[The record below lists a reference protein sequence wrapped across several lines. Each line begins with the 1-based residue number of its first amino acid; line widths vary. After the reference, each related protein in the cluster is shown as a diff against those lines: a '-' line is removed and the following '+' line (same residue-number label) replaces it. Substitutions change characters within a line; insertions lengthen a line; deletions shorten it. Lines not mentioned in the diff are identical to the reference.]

1 MRERERKRKKNRKEV
16 RERTERVTETETLII
31 LSSCSPWWW
40 GSPQKIIESSGWIYA
55 QARWECPGENAQ
67 VLPQARG
74 SLTVSCLLQ
83 QSLDLLQYFRGSL
96 MDYDTSSAA
105 SHVNVPWMWPV
116 GWGFHSCEGGWG
128 WGWALHHTPETS
140 STPLAWE
147 VCANLASESCGL
159 YPPKPSQGWF
169 SAAFGF
175 LMDAF
180 FSFSLVYFSL
190 DPRMMEQ

>member
-128 WGWALHHTPETS
+128 LRS
-140 STPLAWE
+140 LCKSCLWE
-147 VCANLASESCGL
+147 LWSL
-159 YPPKPSQGWF
+159 PTQTKPGMIFCCVWLSYGCIL
-169 SAAFGF
+169 F
-175 LMDAF
+175 LQPC
-180 FSFSLVYFSL
+180 LL
-190 DPRMMEQ
+190 LPRP